1 MYLPSPPVMC
11 DMHWIF
17 WKSDFEGPGFRQGC
31 MSLESELRLH
41 LKGENNSKIKVVVAP
56 CGDISNAQIEII
68 NRGGGFRTEPIG
80 TIRPI
85 VGWPGQ

>member
-1 MYLPSPPVMC
+1 
-11 DMHWIF
+11 
-17 WKSDFEGPGFRQGC
+17 

-68 NRGGGFRTEPIG
+68 NQGGGFRMEPID